1 MTVSVN
7 IKGIKEGLLVN
18 VGDGDWV
25 EASQVLL
32 TRLAEGGEFFQGA
45 RLVLQLNSRGL
56 GAADLGKLR
65 DSLGDLKIN
74 LWTVLSESSLTEN
87 AAKALGL
94 ETSLPRP
101 AAAAGVQPEIPA
113 ISPVEDGSQAILI
126 QHTLRSGKSVR
137 YPGHVI
143 VIGDVNAGAEVV
155 AGGNIIVWGRVRGT
169 VQAGTEGDTEA
180 VICALDLA
188 PTQLRIGNAIATSP
202 KRRGKPEPEIARV
215 RNGQIVAERWK
226 PNEKL

>member
-1 MTVSVN
+1 MTVPVV

-18 VGDGDWV
+18 VGDGEWR
-25 EASQVLL
+25 EAAQILL
-32 TRLAEGGEFFQGA
+32 TKLGEGGEFFQGA
-45 RLVLQLNSRGL
+45 RLVLQLNSRAV

-65 DSLGDLKIN
+65 NDLADLKIN
-74 LWTVLSESSLTEN
+74 LWAVLSESALTEN

-94 ETSLPRP
+94 ETSLPKP
-101 AAAAGVQPEIPA
+101 AAASAPPELPE

-137 YPGHVI
+137 FPGHV
-143 VIGDVNAGAEVV
+143 VVVGDVNAGAEVV

-169 VQAGTEGDTEA
+169 VQAGAEGDTEA

-188 PTQLRIGNAIATSP
+188 PTQLRIGEAIATSP
-202 KRRGKPEPEIARV
+202 KRRGKPEPETARV

-226 PNEKL
+226 PNEKG

>member
-74 LWTVLSESSLTEN
+74 LWTVLSESTLTAN

-94 ETSLPRP
+94 ETSLPKP
-101 AAAAGVQPEIPA
+101 AAATPEIPA
-113 ISPVEDGSQAILI
+113 TAPVEDGSQAILI

-143 VIGDVNAGAEVV
+143 VVGDVNAGAEVV

-226 PNEKL
+226 SEREK